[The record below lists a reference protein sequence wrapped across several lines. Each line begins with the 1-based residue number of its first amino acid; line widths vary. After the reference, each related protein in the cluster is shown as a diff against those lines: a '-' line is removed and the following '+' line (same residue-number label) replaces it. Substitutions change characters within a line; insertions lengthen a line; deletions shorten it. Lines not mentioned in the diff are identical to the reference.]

1 MVAPAECSG
10 AVEAASGDGSA
21 GYSARSTR
29 AARRRR
35 TTSQPLS
42 SPSHTPDTPITRRGQ
57 LLDYVASGEKPK
69 ADWRIGTEHEK
80 FGFRLDDLRAP
91 EFDGERGIEAL
102 LEGMTRFGWEPVRER
117 IGDGPARTIALLRDG
132 ASVTLEPAGQLE
144 LSGAPLESVHQTCVE
159 VGTHLDEVRQVADG
173 LDIGFLGMGF
183 QPKWRR
189 DQMPWMPKG
198 RYRIMRD
205 YMPKVGS
212 LGLDMMTRTCT
223 VQVNLDYASEADMV
237 KKFRVSLAL
246 QPVATALFADS
257 PFTEGR
263 PNGYLSYRS
272 HIWTDTDADR
282 TGMLDFVF
290 EDGFGY
296 ERYIDYLLDVPM
308 YFSYRAG
315 ADGEGRYVD
324 AAGKSFRD
332 FLAGKLDVLPGAL
345 PTLRDWSDHM
355 TTAFPEVRLK
365 KYLEMR
371 GADGGP
377 WNRLCALPAF
387 WVGLLYDDAAL
398 DAAWDLVKDFTR
410 AERHALRD
418 GVPRHALKLPARI
431 GNRDATVR
439 ELAIEALKISV
450 AGLRRRAALNANGAD
465 ETRFLDPLIEM
476 AQAGQTAAERKLE
489 LFHGPWNGDIDRV
502 FREFAY

>member
-1 MVAPAECSG
+1 MSG
-10 AVEAASGDGSA
+10 PSSAS
-21 GYSARSTR
+21 
-29 AARRRR
+29 
-35 TTSQPLS
+35 
-42 SPSHTPDTPITRRGQ
+42 DTPITDHRE
-57 LLDYVASGEKPK
+57 LVEVLASGEKPRE
-69 ADWRIGTEHEK
+69 AWRIGTEHEK
-80 FGFRLDDLRAP
+80 FGFRLDDLRPP

-102 LEGMTRFGWEPVRER
+102 LTGLTRFGWTPYRESV
-117 IGDGPARTIALLRDG
+117 DGKPARTVALTRG
-132 ASVTLEPAGQLE
+132 MASVTLEPAGQLE
-144 LSGAPLESVHQTCVE
+144 LSGAPLETIHDTCKE
-159 VGTHLDEVRQVADG
+159 VGGHLREVREVADE
-173 LDIGFLGMGF
+173 LQLGFLGMGF

-205 YMPKVGS
+205 YMPKVGK

-257 PFTEGR
+257 PFKEGE

-272 HIWTDTDADR
+272 HIWTDTDPDR

-296 ERYIDYLLDVPM
+296 ERYVDYLLDVPM
-308 YFSYRAG
+308 YFSHRN
-315 ADGEGRYVD
+315 GEYVD
-324 AAGKSFRD
+324 ASGKSFRK
-332 FLAGKLDVLPGAL
+332 FLKGELDVLPGAL
-345 PTLRDWSDHM
+345 PTLRDWNDHM

-365 KYLEMR
+365 KFLEMR
-371 GADGGP
+371 GADSGP
-377 WNRLCALPAF
+377 WSRICALPAF

-398 DAAWDLVKDFTR
+398 DAAWDLVKDFSL

-418 GVPRHALKLPARI
+418 GVPKLALKLPFRGAS
-431 GNRDATVR
+431 VR
-439 ELAIEALKISV
+439 ELAVEALKIAH
-450 AGLRRRAALNANGAD
+450 AGLRRRAKAD
-465 ETRFLDPLIEM
+465 SCGIDESGFLQPLLEI
-476 AQAGQTAAERKLE
+476 ADAGQTAAERKLE
-489 LFHGPWNGDIDRV
+489 LFHGEWNGSVDPV